1 VISKQQKDK
10 KDRTSREEIISALKL
25 SHKNCIYDNIST
37 DQIFNMGRGKESKA
51 KRKAAKKQAAE
62 DVDGGRLFAG
72 TTDELTANG
81 SADDFG
87 PGSIP
92 LPPGMATASK
102 KSDDD
107 DDSDDSSDEGD
118 KRNDAEELMLIRKK
132 KAKQSSCCDEPACAP
147 KKASGDK
154 GIKTTPLILL
164 ILMVGTTI
172 LPGLIYASDYLGAFM
187 AKNNVLGQI
196 GFRLG
201 MGAVPKKRVMS
212 FYEKHDPA
220 KLNEVPSILSK
231 YYGDYPKLTKRLER
245 KYQDYGYFLGWE
257 EDEAPLVMA
266 KEQLKDTYS
275 LWINSYWNVYAPQQ
289 AKIAA
294 RNIRY
299 NLTFLHKKFY
309 KIFWKKI
316 WPHLEPFLGV
326 PKGGEKQKR
335 KDRDAARK
343 HREATGQSSGSSSSS
358 SRKKYRDDVEE

>member
-1 VISKQQKDK
+1 
-10 KDRTSREEIISALKL
+10 
-25 SHKNCIYDNIST
+25 
-37 DQIFNMGRGKESKA
+37 MGRGKESKA
-51 KRKAAKKQAAE
+51 KRKAARKEEAA

-72 TTDELTANG
+72 VNDELQENG
-81 SADDFG
+81 NADDFG
-87 PGSIP
+87 PSSMP
-92 LPPGMATASK
+92 LPPGMAASMK

-107 DDSDDSSDEGD
+107 SSDDSSEEGD
-118 KRNDAEELMLIRKK
+118 KRNDAEELMMIRKK
-132 KAKQSSCCDEPACAP
+132 KAKQSNCCDNVGCGP
-147 KKASGDK
+147 KPSSKDK

-164 ILMVGTTI
+164 LLLVGTAV
-172 LPGLIYASDYLGAFM
+172 LPALIYASDYLGAFM

-201 MGAVPKKRVMS
+201 MGAVPKKRVIS
-212 FYEKHDPA
+212 FYEKHDPN
-220 KLNEVPSILSK
+220 KLNEVPTILSK
-231 YYGDYPKLTKRLER
+231 YYGDYPNLVKKLER

-257 EDEAPLVMA
+257 EDEAPFVLA
-266 KEQLKDTYS
+266 KEQLADTYS

-326 PKGGEKQKR
+326 PKGAEKQKR

-343 HREATGQSSGSSSSS
+343 RREATGGGSSSSS
-358 SRKKYRDDVEE
+358 STSGRKKYRDDVEE